1 VIVPPYCGAP
11 VAIGVT
17 VVVEVVVTVVA
28 DVDVVVTV
36 VADVEVVVTVV
47 ADVEVGVEVEVEVD
61 LLQDA
66 SSMAVTTN
74 KLNPNQT
81 TLFFTFV
88 LLFLMI
94 LCVFLR

>member
-1 VIVPPYCGAP
+1 MIVPPYCGAP

-47 ADVEVGVEVEVEVD
+47 ADVEVGVEVEVD

-66 SSMAVTTN
+66 SSMAVTNN

-88 LLFLMI
+88 LLFI
-94 LCVFLR
+94 